1 MLKFSPVRAY
11 VKGFD
16 VEVSGTTILDVE
28 KPRDVKN
35 VQGIS
40 VPFEM
45 GSLIRVNNAQGVP
58 VVSIG
63 GTAGNIIQLH
73 GDRKG
78 NSNAFSGV
86 QVGEARVYYYSLT
99 DDTYKDA
106 TSSFDLYLYDIQ
118 TFTILK
124 CSPFL
129 AAQVSKRIQN

>member
-1 MLKFSPVRAY
+1 MLKLHQVESY

-16 VEVSGTTILDVE
+16 VEVSGTTVLDVD

-63 GTAGNIIQLH
+63 GTAGNIIQLTW
-73 GDRKG
+73 R
-78 NSNAFSGV
+78 
-86 QVGEARVYYYSLT
+86 
-99 DDTYKDA
+99 
-106 TSSFDLYLYDIQ
+106 
-118 TFTILK
+118 
-124 CSPFL
+124 
-129 AAQVSKRIQN
+129 